1 MNHLIADNKVATLRA
16 YLTDKLEAG
25 YDSREAGNI
34 VQELFHAYH
43 GWTRSEVV
51 LNATQRLG
59 ESELLKYHFALKR
72 LLQGEPL
79 QYVLGYA
86 WFLDMKL
93 RVDNAVLIPRPETE
107 ELVRLVAQHISISN
121 PRILDVGT
129 GSGCIALG
137 LKKIIPDAIITGI
150 DVSENALAVA
160 RSNASE
166 HMLNIDFRQLDIL
179 TEKPEGPFDVIV
191 SNPPYIPIGEHESMA
206 KRVTEHEP
214 HLALFT
220 PDDDVLLFYRR
231 LMHLS
236 EELLAQGGR
245 VYCEIHE
252 NTADALL
259 QMAQQHTIQ
268 APAIF
273 TDLQGKKRMMSWSI

>member
-16 YLTDKLEAG
+16 YLIDKLEAC

-137 LKKIIPDAIITGI
+137 LKKIIPDAIITAI

-166 HMLNIDFRQLDIL
+166 HMLNVDFRRHDIL
-179 TEKPEGPFDVIV
+179 TEKPEGTFDVIV
-191 SNPPYIPIGEHESMA
+191 SNPPYIPIGEYESMA

-214 HLALFT
+214 HLALYT
-220 PDDDVLLFYRR
+220 PDEDALLFYKRI
-231 LMHLS
+231 MELS
-236 EELLAQGGR
+236 NELLTPEGF

-252 NTADALL
+252 KRAEELVELSN
-259 QMAQQHTIQ
+259 QFSIQ
-268 APAIF
+268 TPKISSDF
-273 TDLQGKKRMMSWSI
+273 QGKNRFISWK

>member
-16 YLTDKLEAG
+16 YLTNKLEAC

-34 VQELFHAYH
+34 AQELFHAFH

-51 LNATQRLG
+51 LKATQRLG

-107 ELVRLVAQHISISN
+107 ELVRLVAQHISNSN

-137 LKKIIPDAIITGI
+137 LKKSIPDAIITAI

-166 HMLNIDFRQLDIL
+166 HMLNVDFRRLDIL

-214 HLALFT
+214 HLALYT
-220 PDDDVLLFYRR
+220 PDEDAFLFYKRI
-231 LMHLS
+231 MELS
-236 EELLAQGGR
+236 NELLTSEGF

-252 NTADALL
+252 ERAEELVELAN
-259 QMAQQHTIQ
+259 QFSIQ
-268 APAIF
+268 TPKISSDF
-273 TDLQGKKRMMSWSI
+273 QGKNRFISWK